1 MKKLLLTTSLIL
13 STLLAHAQILNGDDM
28 RIEEKNFLSVQPTSI
43 NSANSAAPAPPFW
56 SNTFSNPSDW
66 TMVDLI
72 YGGLQNWVISTTG
85 PTGSFSAGLGAISS
99 TSASDGFAMYD
110 SDALNSS
117 YSPQEA
123 YIQYNGTVDCSSY
136 PYVNIEFE
144 SYHRKFRDSIFV
156 EVSIDGI
163 NWDRYEVHAGQAT
176 NTTTA
181 NPELVSVNVS
191 ATAGSQ
197 PVVYFRFK
205 YEGEWDYAWMIDDVS
220 FAETPNN
227 YVTIDDEVFGGWWI
241 GYNIS
246 GGIGCDYTFNPLSQ
260 LIANPYKI
268 EAVIRNAGVAP
279 QNMTL
284 HAEAFDQITNSVYT
298 STSNSQYLSASQQ
311 DTFAVNNTFNPTTLG
326 LYELNMWGVGDS
338 ANTDTSSKQTV
349 VTQYSYGKDLNNY
362 QGSYILGNATR
373 ENHVTSFF
381 DIYANEN
388 LYSVDLYI
396 APWSI
401 PGTKIYGVLYEADPT
416 AGANPIYLDQTD
428 DHTITSS
435 DLDSW
440 ITLSFANPISLIA
453 GVGYEMGAAGY
464 QHPSDSAGVGYSG
477 LALGTENSLFDANGG
492 SPNSAGTPT
501 WYYITQNPM
510 IRMNFDPASSGS
522 TSSKNLTKS
531 DLNIYPN
538 PANNVISIS
547 NLDNF
552 DFLQIKDLLGKVV
565 YKKSISKV
573 NNTTIDVQGFSTGTY
588 LLNLEGSFTSV
599 SRKIVIE

>member
-13 STLLAHAQILNGDDM
+13 STLLGHTQIVNGDDM

-43 NSANSAAPAPPFW
+43 NSASSAAPAPPFW

-72 YGGLQNWVISTTG
+72 YGGLQNWVLSTTG

-181 NPELVSVNVS
+181 NPEFVSVNVS
-191 ATAGSQ
+191 ATAGNQ
-197 PVVYFRFK
+197 PAVYFRFK

-241 GYNIS
+241 GYNGS

-260 LIANPYKI
+260 LAANPYKI

-284 HAEAFDQITNSVYT
+284 HAEAFDQITNSVYS
-298 STSNSQYLSASQQ
+298 STSNSQYLTASQQ
-311 DTFAVNNTFNPTTLG
+311 DTFAVNNTFSPTALG
-326 LYELNMWGVGDS
+326 LYELRMWGVGDS
-338 ANTDTSSKQTV
+338 ANTDTSTKQTI
-349 VTQYSYGKDLNNY
+349 VTQYSYGKDLNTY

-388 LYSVDLYI
+388 LYSVDLYV

-401 PGTKIYGVLYEADPT
+401 PGSQIYGVIYEGDP
-416 AGANPIYLDQTD
+416 GGGNPIYLDQTD
-428 DHTITSS
+428 DHTITNA
-435 DLDSW
+435 DLDTW
-440 ITLSFANPISLIA
+440 ITLSFANPISLFA
-453 GVGYEMGAAGY
+453 GVGYELAAAGY

-492 SPNSAGTPT
+492 STNSAGTPT
-501 WYYITQNPM
+501 WYYITQSPM

-531 DLNIYPN
+531 DINLYPN

-565 YKKSISKV
+565 HKKNISKV
-573 NNTTIDVQGFSTGTY
+573 NNTTIDVQGLSTGTY
-588 LLNLEGSFTSV
+588 LLNLEGLESSI

>member
-13 STLLAHAQILNGDDM
+13 SALLGHAQIVNGDDM
-28 RIEEKNFLSVQPTSI
+28 RIEEKNLLSVQPTSI

-181 NPELVSVNVS
+181 NPEFVSVNVS

-241 GYNIS
+241 GYSIS

-260 LIANPYKI
+260 LAANPYKI
-268 EAVIRNAGVAP
+268 EAVLRNAGVAP

-522 TSSKNLTKS
+522 TSSKNLIKS

-552 DFLQIKDLLGKVV
+552 DLLQIKDLLGKIV
-565 YKKSISKV
+565 YKKNISKV
-573 NNTTIDVQGFSTGTY
+573 TKTTIDVQGFSTGTY
-588 LLNLEGSFTSV
+588 LLNLEGSSTSI

>member
-13 STLLAHAQILNGDDM
+13 STLLSLAQIVNGDDM

-43 NSANSAAPAPPFW
+43 NSASSAAPAPPFW

-72 YGGLQNWVISTTG
+72 YGGLQNWVISTTC
-85 PTGSFSAGLGAISS
+85 PVGSFSASLGAISS

-181 NPELVSVNVS
+181 NPEFVSVNVS
-191 ATAGSQ
+191 ATAGNQ
-197 PVVYFRFK
+197 PAVYFRFK

-241 GYNIS
+241 GYNGS

-260 LIANPYKI
+260 LAANPYKI

-284 HAEAFDQITNSVYT
+284 HAEAFDQITNSVYS
-298 STSNSQYLSASQQ
+298 STSNSQYLTASQQ
-311 DTFAVNNTFNPTTLG
+311 DTFAVNNTFSPTALG
-326 LYELNMWGVGDS
+326 LYELRMWGVGDS
-338 ANTDTSSKQTV
+338 ANTDTSTKQTI
-349 VTQYSYGKDLNNY
+349 VTQYSYGKDLNTY

-388 LYSVDLYI
+388 LYSVDLYV

-401 PGTKIYGVLYEADPT
+401 PGSQIYGVIYEGDP
-416 AGANPIYLDQTD
+416 GGGNPIYLDQTD
-428 DHTITSS
+428 DHTITNA
-435 DLDSW
+435 DLDTW
-440 ITLSFANPISLIA
+440 ITLSFANPISLFA
-453 GVGYEMGAAGY
+453 GVGYELAAAGY

-501 WYYITQNPM
+501 WYYITQSPM

-531 DLNIYPN
+531 DINLYPN

-565 YKKSISKV
+565 HKKNISKV
-573 NNTTIDVQGFSTGTY
+573 NNTTIDVQGLSTGTY
-588 LLNLEGSFTSV
+588 LLNLEGLESSI

>member
-13 STLLAHAQILNGDDM
+13 STLLSLAQIVNGDDM

-43 NSANSAAPAPPFW
+43 NSASSAAPAPPFL

-85 PTGSFSAGLGAISS
+85 PVGSFSAGLGAISS

-181 NPELVSVNVS
+181 NPEFVSVNVS

-197 PVVYFRFK
+197 PAVYFRFK

-241 GYNIS
+241 GYNGS

-260 LIANPYKI
+260 LAANPYKI

-284 HAEAFDQITNSVYT
+284 HAEAFDQITNSVYS
-298 STSNSQYLSASQQ
+298 STSNSQYLTASQQ
-311 DTFAVNNTFNPTTLG
+311 DTFAVNNTFSPTALG
-326 LYELNMWGVGDS
+326 LYELRMWGVGDS
-338 ANTDTSSKQTV
+338 ANTDTSTKQTI
-349 VTQYSYGKDLNNY
+349 VTQYSYGKDLNTY

-388 LYSVDLYI
+388 LYSVDLYV

-401 PGTKIYGVLYEADPT
+401 PGSQIYGVIYEGDP
-416 AGANPIYLDQTD
+416 GGGNPIYLDQTD
-428 DHTITSS
+428 DHTITNA
-435 DLDSW
+435 DLDTW
-440 ITLSFANPISLIA
+440 ITLSFANPISLFA
-453 GVGYEMGAAGY
+453 GVGYELAAAGY

-501 WYYITQNPM
+501 WYYITQSPM

-531 DLNIYPN
+531 DINLYPN

-565 YKKSISKV
+565 HKKNISKV
-573 NNTTIDVQGFSTGTY
+573 NNTTIDVQGLSTGTY
-588 LLNLEGSFTSV
+588 LLNLEGLESSI

>member
-1 MKKLLLTTSLIL
+1 MKKILLTTFLIL
-13 STLLAHAQILNGDDM
+13 SALLGHAQILNGDDM
-28 RIEEKNFLSVQPTSI
+28 RIEEKIFLSVQPTSI

-163 NWDRYEVHAGQAT
+163 NWDRYEAHAGQAT

-181 NPELVSVNVS
+181 NPEFVSVNVS

-205 YEGEWDYAWMIDDVS
+205 YEGEWDYVWMIDDVS

-260 LIANPYKI
+260 LAANPYKI

-362 QGSYILGNATR
+362 QGSYVLGNATR

-522 TSSKNLTKS
+522 TSSKNLIKS

-552 DFLQIKDLLGKVV
+552 NFLQIKDLLGKVV

-588 LLNLEGSFTSV
+588 LLNLVGSVNSV

>member
-13 STLLAHAQILNGDDM
+13 STLLGHAQTVNGDDM
-28 RIEEKNFLSVQPTSI
+28 RIEEKNLLSVQPTSI

-163 NWDRYEVHAGQAT
+163 NWDRYEVHPGQAT

-181 NPELVSVNVS
+181 NPEFVSVNVS

-260 LIANPYKI
+260 LAANPYKI

-338 ANTDTSSKQTV
+338 ANTDTSSKQTI

-501 WYYITQNPM
+501 WYYITQSPM

-531 DLNIYPN
+531 DINLYPN

-565 YKKSISKV
+565 HKKNISKV
-573 NNTTIDVQGFSTGTY
+573 NNTTIDVQGLSTGTY
-588 LLNLEGSFTSV
+588 LLNLEGLESSI

>member
-56 SNTFSNPSDW
+56 SNTFSNPSEW

-72 YGGLQNWVISTTG
+72 YGGLQNWVISTAG

-205 YEGEWDYAWMIDDVS
+205 YEGEWDYVWMIDDVS

-260 LIANPYKI
+260 LAANPYKI

-338 ANTDTSSKQTV
+338 ANTDTSTKQTV

-362 QGSYILGNATR
+362 QGSYVLGNATR

-381 DIYANEN
+381 DIYANDN

-440 ITLSFANPISLIA
+440 ITLSFASPISLIA

>member
-1 MKKLLLTTSLIL
+1 MKKLLLTTSLII
-13 STLLAHAQILNGDDM
+13 STLLVYAQIVNGDDM

-66 TMVDLI
+66 TMVDLV

-181 NPELVSVNVS
+181 NPEFVSVNVS

-260 LIANPYKI
+260 LAANPYKI

-284 HAEAFDQITNSVYT
+284 HAEAFDQISNSVYT

-338 ANTDTSSKQTV
+338 ANTDTSSKQTI

-522 TSSKNLTKS
+522 TSSKNLIKL
-531 DLNIYPN
+531 DLHIYPN
-538 PANNVISIS
+538 PANNKISIS

-565 YKKSISKV
+565 HKKNISKV

-588 LLNLEGSFTSV
+588 LLNLEGSSTST

>member
-13 STLLAHAQILNGDDM
+13 STLLGHAQILNGDDM

-181 NPELVSVNVS
+181 NPEFVSVNVS

-205 YEGEWDYAWMIDDVS
+205 YEGEWDYVWMIDDVS

-260 LIANPYKI
+260 LAANPYKI

-362 QGSYILGNATR
+362 QGSYVLGNATR

-522 TSSKNLTKS
+522 TNSKNLIKS

-573 NNTTIDVQGFSTGTY
+573 YNTTIDVQGFSTGTY
-588 LLNLEGSFTSV
+588 LLNLVGSANSV

>member
-1 MKKLLLTTSLIL
+1 MKKLLLTTSLIV
-13 STLLAHAQILNGDDM
+13 STFLVYAQIVNGDDM

-43 NSANSAAPAPPFW
+43 NSANSAAPTPPFW

-66 TMVDLI
+66 TMVDLV

-181 NPELVSVNVS
+181 NPEFVSVNVS

-260 LIANPYKI
+260 LAVNPYKI

-388 LYSVDLYI
+388 LYSVDL
-396 APWSI
+396 PH
-401 PGTKIYGVLYEADPT
+401 LC
-416 AGANPIYLDQTD
+416 
-428 DHTITSS
+428 
-435 DLDSW
+435 
-440 ITLSFANPISLIA
+440 
-453 GVGYEMGAAGY
+453 
-464 QHPSDSAGVGYSG
+464 
-477 LALGTENSLFDANGG
+477 
-492 SPNSAGTPT
+492 
-501 WYYITQNPM
+501 
-510 IRMNFDPASSGS
+510 
-522 TSSKNLTKS
+522 
-531 DLNIYPN
+531 
-538 PANNVISIS
+538 
-547 NLDNF
+547 
-552 DFLQIKDLLGKVV
+552 
-565 YKKSISKV
+565 
-573 NNTTIDVQGFSTGTY
+573 
-588 LLNLEGSFTSV
+588 
-599 SRKIVIE
+599 

>member
-13 STLLAHAQILNGDDM
+13 STLLSLAQIVNGDDM

-43 NSANSAAPAPPFW
+43 NNASSAAPAPPFW

-85 PTGSFSAGLGAISS
+85 PVGSFSAGLGAISS

-136 PYVNIEFE
+136 PDVNIEFE

-181 NPELVSVNVS
+181 NPEFVSVNVS
-191 ATAGSQ
+191 ATAGNQ
-197 PVVYFRFK
+197 PAVYFRFK

-241 GYNIS
+241 GYNGS

-260 LIANPYKI
+260 LAANPYKI

-284 HAEAFDQITNSVYT
+284 HAEAFDQITNSVYS
-298 STSNSQYLSASQQ
+298 STSNSQYLTASQQ
-311 DTFAVNNTFNPTTLG
+311 DTFAVNNTFSPTALG
-326 LYELNMWGVGDS
+326 LYELRMWGVGDS
-338 ANTDTSSKQTV
+338 ANTDTSTKQTI
-349 VTQYSYGKDLNNY
+349 VTQYSYGKDLNTY
-362 QGSYILGNATR
+362 QGRYILGNATR

-388 LYSVDLYI
+388 LYSVDLYV

-401 PGTKIYGVLYEADPT
+401 PGSQIYGVIYEGDP
-416 AGANPIYLDQTD
+416 GGGNPIYLDQTD
-428 DHTITSS
+428 DHTITNA
-435 DLDSW
+435 DLDTW
-440 ITLSFANPISLIA
+440 ITLSFANPISLFA
-453 GVGYEMGAAGY
+453 GVGYELAAAGY

-501 WYYITQNPM
+501 WYYITQSPM

-531 DLNIYPN
+531 DINLYPN

-565 YKKSISKV
+565 HKKNISKV
-573 NNTTIDVQGFSTGTY
+573 NNTTIDVQGLSTGTY
-588 LLNLEGSFTSV
+588 LLNLEGLESSI

>member
-28 RIEEKNFLSVQPTSI
+28 RIEEKNFLSVQPISI

>member
-1 MKKLLLTTSLIL
+1 
-13 STLLAHAQILNGDDM
+13 
-28 RIEEKNFLSVQPTSI
+28 
-43 NSANSAAPAPPFW
+43 
-56 SNTFSNPSDW
+56 
-66 TMVDLI
+66 
-72 YGGLQNWVISTTG
+72 
-85 PTGSFSAGLGAISS
+85 
-99 TSASDGFAMYD
+99 
-110 SDALNSS
+110 
-117 YSPQEA
+117 
-123 YIQYNGTVDCSSY
+123 
-136 PYVNIEFE
+136 
-144 SYHRKFRDSIFV
+144 
-156 EVSIDGI
+156 
-163 NWDRYEVHAGQAT
+163 
-176 NTTTA
+176 
-181 NPELVSVNVS
+181 
-191 ATAGSQ
+191 
-197 PVVYFRFK
+197 
-205 YEGEWDYAWMIDDVS
+205 MIDDVS

-241 GYNIS
+241 GYNSS

-260 LIANPYKI
+260 LAANPYKI

-284 HAEAFDQITNSVYT
+284 HAEAFDQITNSVYS

-311 DTFAVNNTFNPTTLG
+311 DTFAVNNTFNPTALG
-326 LYELNMWGVGDS
+326 LYELRMWGVGDS
-338 ANTDTSSKQTV
+338 ANTDTTTKQTI

-362 QGSYILGNATR
+362 QGSYVLGNATR

-416 AGANPIYLDQTD
+416 PNANPIYLDQTD
-428 DHTITSS
+428 DHTISSS

-464 QHPSDSAGVGYSG
+464 QHPSDSAGIGYSG

-522 TSSKNLTKS
+522 TSSKNLTKL
-531 DLNIYPN
+531 DLNIFPN
-538 PANNVISIS
+538 PAKNVITIS
-547 NLDNF
+547 NIDNF

-565 YKKSISKV
+565 FEKSISNQ
-573 NNTTIDVQGFSTGTY
+573 NNTIIDINGFSTGTY
-588 LLNLEGSFTSV
+588 LLSLDGSAFST

>member
-13 STLLAHAQILNGDDM
+13 STLISLAQTVNGDDM

-43 NSANSAAPAPPFW
+43 NSASSAAPAPPFW

-85 PTGSFSAGLGAISS
+85 PVGSFSAGLGAISS

-181 NPELVSVNVS
+181 NPEFVSVNVS
-191 ATAGSQ
+191 ATAGNQ
-197 PVVYFRFK
+197 PAVYFRFK

-241 GYNIS
+241 GYNGS

-260 LIANPYKI
+260 LAANPYKI

-284 HAEAFDQITNSVYT
+284 HAEAFDQITNSVYS
-298 STSNSQYLSASQQ
+298 STSNSQYLTASQQ
-311 DTFAVNNTFNPTTLG
+311 DTFAVNNTFSPTALG
-326 LYELNMWGVGDS
+326 LYELRMWGVGDS
-338 ANTDTSSKQTV
+338 ANTDTSTKQTK
-349 VTQYSYGKDLNNY
+349 VTQYSYGKDLNTY

-388 LYSVDLYI
+388 LYSVDLYV

-401 PGTKIYGVLYEADPT
+401 PGSQIYGVIYEGDP
-416 AGANPIYLDQTD
+416 GGGNPIYLDQTD
-428 DHTITSS
+428 DHTITNA
-435 DLDSW
+435 DLDTW
-440 ITLSFANPISLIA
+440 ITLSFANPISLFA
-453 GVGYEMGAAGY
+453 GVGYELAAAGY

-501 WYYITQNPM
+501 WYYITQSPM

-531 DLNIYPN
+531 DINLYPN

-565 YKKSISKV
+565 HKKNISKV
-573 NNTTIDVQGFSTGTY
+573 NNTTIDVQGLSTGTY
-588 LLNLEGSFTSV
+588 LLNLEGLESSI

>member
-522 TSSKNLTKS
+522 TSSKNLIKS

-573 NNTTIDVQGFSTGTY
+573 NNTTIGVQGFSTGTY

-599 SRKIVIE
+599 SRKIVM

>member
-13 STLLAHAQILNGDDM
+13 STLLSLAQIVNGDDM

-43 NSANSAAPAPPFW
+43 NSASSAAPAPPFW

-85 PTGSFSAGLGAISS
+85 PVGSFSAGLGAISS

-163 NWDRYEVHAGQAT
+163 NWDRYEVPAGQAT

-181 NPELVSVNVS
+181 NPEFVSVNVS
-191 ATAGSQ
+191 ATAGNQ
-197 PVVYFRFK
+197 PAVYFRFK

-241 GYNIS
+241 GYNGS

-260 LIANPYKI
+260 LAANPYKI

-284 HAEAFDQITNSVYT
+284 HAEAFDQITNSVYS
-298 STSNSQYLSASQQ
+298 STSNSQYLTASQQ
-311 DTFAVNNTFNPTTLG
+311 DTFAVNNTFSPTALG
-326 LYELNMWGVGDS
+326 LYELRMWGVGDS
-338 ANTDTSSKQTV
+338 ANTDTSTKQTI
-349 VTQYSYGKDLNNY
+349 VTQYSYGKDLNTY

-388 LYSVDLYI
+388 LYSVDLYV

-401 PGTKIYGVLYEADPT
+401 PGSQIYGVIYEGDP
-416 AGANPIYLDQTD
+416 GGGNPIYLDQTD
-428 DHTITSS
+428 DHTITNA
-435 DLDSW
+435 DLDTW
-440 ITLSFANPISLIA
+440 ITLSFANPISLFA
-453 GVGYEMGAAGY
+453 GVGYELAAAGY

-477 LALGTENSLFDANGG
+477 LALGTENSLFDVNGG

-501 WYYITQNPM
+501 WYYITQSPM

-531 DLNIYPN
+531 DINLYPN

-565 YKKSISKV
+565 HKKNISKV
-573 NNTTIDVQGFSTGTY
+573 NNTTIDVQGLSTGTY
-588 LLNLEGSFTSV
+588 LLNLEGLESSI

>member
-13 STLLAHAQILNGDDM
+13 STLLSLAQIVNGDDM

-43 NSANSAAPAPPFW
+43 NSASSAAPAPPFW

-85 PTGSFSAGLGAISS
+85 PVGSFSAGLGAISS

-181 NPELVSVNVS
+181 NPEFVSVNVS
-191 ATAGSQ
+191 ATAGNQ
-197 PVVYFRFK
+197 PAVYFRFK

-227 YVTIDDEVFGGWWI
+227 YVRIDDEVFGGWWI
-241 GYNIS
+241 GYNAS

-260 LIANPYKI
+260 LAANPYKI

-284 HAEAFDQITNSVYT
+284 HAEAFDQITNSVYS
-298 STSNSQYLSASQQ
+298 STSNSQYLTASQQ
-311 DTFAVNNTFNPTTLG
+311 DTFAVNNTFSPTALG
-326 LYELNMWGVGDS
+326 LYELRMWGVGDS
-338 ANTDTSSKQTV
+338 ANTDTSTKQTI
-349 VTQYSYGKDLNNY
+349 VTQYSYGKDLNTY

-388 LYSVDLYI
+388 LYSVDLYV

-401 PGTKIYGVLYEADPT
+401 PGSQIYGVIYEGDP
-416 AGANPIYLDQTD
+416 GGGNPIYLDQTD
-428 DHTITSS
+428 DHTITNA
-435 DLDSW
+435 DLDTW
-440 ITLSFANPISLIA
+440 ITLSFANPISLFA
-453 GVGYEMGAAGY
+453 GVGYELAAAGY

-501 WYYITQNPM
+501 WYYITQSPM

-531 DLNIYPN
+531 DINLYPN

-565 YKKSISKV
+565 HKKNISKV
-573 NNTTIDVQGFSTGTY
+573 NNTTIDVQGLSTGTY
-588 LLNLEGSFTSV
+588 LLNLEGLESSI

>member
-13 STLLAHAQILNGDDM
+13 STLLSLAQIVNGDDM

-43 NSANSAAPAPPFW
+43 NSASSAAPAPPFW

-85 PTGSFSAGLGAISS
+85 PVGSFSAGLGAISS

-181 NPELVSVNVS
+181 NPEFVSVNVS

-197 PVVYFRFK
+197 PAVYFRFK

-241 GYNIS
+241 GYNGS

-260 LIANPYKI
+260 LAANPYKI

-284 HAEAFDQITNSVYT
+284 HAEAFDQITNSVYS
-298 STSNSQYLSASQQ
+298 STSNSQYLTASQQ
-311 DTFAVNNTFNPTTLG
+311 DTFAVNNTFSPTALG
-326 LYELNMWGVGDS
+326 LYELRMWGVGDS
-338 ANTDTSSKQTV
+338 ANTDTSTKQTI
-349 VTQYSYGKDLNNY
+349 VTQYSYGKDLNTY

-388 LYSVDLYI
+388 LYSVDLYV

-401 PGTKIYGVLYEADPT
+401 PGSQIYGVIYEGDP
-416 AGANPIYLDQTD
+416 GGGNPIYLDQTD
-428 DHTITSS
+428 DHTITNA
-435 DLDSW
+435 DLDTW
-440 ITLSFANPISLIA
+440 ITLSFANPISLFA
-453 GVGYEMGAAGY
+453 GVGYELAAAGY

-531 DLNIYPN
+531 DINLYPN

-565 YKKSISKV
+565 HKKNISKV
-573 NNTTIDVQGFSTGTY
+573 NNTTIDVQGLSTGTY
-588 LLNLEGSFTSV
+588 LLNLEGLESSI

>member
-28 RIEEKNFLSVQPTSI
+28 RIEEKKFLSVQPTSI

>member
-13 STLLAHAQILNGDDM
+13 STLLGHAQTVNGDDM
-28 RIEEKNFLSVQPTSI
+28 RIEEKNLLSVQPTSI

-163 NWDRYEVHAGQAT
+163 NWDRYEVHPGQAT

-181 NPELVSVNVS
+181 NPEFVSVNVS

-241 GYNIS
+241 GYNGS

-260 LIANPYKI
+260 LAANPYKI

-284 HAEAFDQITNSVYT
+284 HAEAFDQITNSVYS
-298 STSNSQYLSASQQ
+298 STSNSQYLTASQQ
-311 DTFAVNNTFNPTTLG
+311 DTFAVNNTFSPTALG
-326 LYELNMWGVGDS
+326 LYELRMWGVGDS
-338 ANTDTSSKQTV
+338 ANTDTSTKQTI
-349 VTQYSYGKDLNNY
+349 VTQYSYGKDLNTY

-388 LYSVDLYI
+388 LYSVDLYV

-401 PGTKIYGVLYEADPT
+401 PGSQIYGVIYEGDP
-416 AGANPIYLDQTD
+416 GGGNPIYLDQTD
-428 DHTITSS
+428 DHTITNA
-435 DLDSW
+435 DLDTW
-440 ITLSFANPISLIA
+440 ITLSFANPISLFA
-453 GVGYEMGAAGY
+453 GVGYELAAAGY

-522 TSSKNLTKS
+522 TSSKNLIKS

-565 YKKSISKV
+565 HKKNISKV
-573 NNTTIDVQGFSTGTY
+573 NNTTIDVQGLSTGTY
-588 LLNLEGSFTSV
+588 LLNLEGLESSI

>member
-13 STLLAHAQILNGDDM
+13 STLLGHAQNVNGDDM
-28 RIEEKNFLSVQPTSI
+28 RIEEKNLLSVQPTSI

-66 TMVDLI
+66 TMEDLI
-72 YGGLQNWVISTTG
+72 YGGLQNRVISTTG

-163 NWDRYEVHAGQAT
+163 NWDRYEVHPGQAT

-181 NPELVSVNVS
+181 NPEFVSVNVS

-260 LIANPYKI
+260 LAANPYKI

-440 ITLSFANPISLIA
+440 ITLSFANPITLIA

-464 QHPSDSAGVGYSG
+464 QHP
-477 LALGTENSLFDANGG
+477 F
-492 SPNSAGTPT
+492 
-501 WYYITQNPM
+501 
-510 IRMNFDPASSGS
+510 F
-522 TSSKNLTKS
+522 
-531 DLNIYPN
+531 
-538 PANNVISIS
+538 
-547 NLDNF
+547 
-552 DFLQIKDLLGKVV
+552 
-565 YKKSISKV
+565 
-573 NNTTIDVQGFSTGTY
+573 
-588 LLNLEGSFTSV
+588 
-599 SRKIVIE
+599 

>member
-13 STLLAHAQILNGDDM
+13 SALLGHAQIVNGDDM
-28 RIEEKNFLSVQPTSI
+28 RIEEKNLLSVQPTSI

-163 NWDRYEVHAGQAT
+163 NWDRYEVHPGQAT

-181 NPELVSVNVS
+181 NPEFVSVNVS

-260 LIANPYKI
+260 LAANPYKI

-326 LYELNMWGVGDS
+326 LYELNIWGVGDS
-338 ANTDTSSKQTV
+338 ANTDTTSKQTV

-522 TSSKNLTKS
+522 TSSKNLIKS

-552 DFLQIKDLLGKVV
+552 DFLQIKDLLGKIVH
-565 YKKSISKV
+565 KKKISKV
-573 NNTTIDVQGFSTGTY
+573 INTTIDVQGFSTGTY
-588 LLNLEGSFTSV
+588 LLNLEGSSTSI

>member
-531 DLNIYPN
+531 DINLYPN

-573 NNTTIDVQGFSTGTY
+573 NNTTINVQGFSTGTY
-588 LLNLEGSFTSV
+588 LLNLEGSFTSA

>member
-13 STLLAHAQILNGDDM
+13 SALLGHAQIVNGDDM
-28 RIEEKNFLSVQPTSI
+28 RIEEKNLLSVQPTSI

-181 NPELVSVNVS
+181 NPEFVSVNVS

-197 PVVYFRFK
+197 PAVYFRFK

-227 YVTIDDEVFGGWWI
+227 YVTIDNEVFGGWWI
-241 GYNIS
+241 GYNGS

-260 LIANPYKI
+260 LAANPYKI

-284 HAEAFDQITNSVYT
+284 HAEAFDQITNSVYS
-298 STSNSQYLSASQQ
+298 STSNSQYLTASQQ
-311 DTFAVNNTFNPTTLG
+311 DTFAVNNTFSPTALG
-326 LYELNMWGVGDS
+326 LYELRMWGVGDS
-338 ANTDTSSKQTV
+338 ANTDTSTKQTI
-349 VTQYSYGKDLNNY
+349 VTQYSYGKDLNTY

-388 LYSVDLYI
+388 LYSVDLYV

-401 PGTKIYGVLYEADPT
+401 PGSQIYGVIYEGDP
-416 AGANPIYLDQTD
+416 GGGNPIYLDQTD
-428 DHTITSS
+428 DHTITNA
-435 DLDSW
+435 DLDTW
-440 ITLSFANPISLIA
+440 ITLSFANPISLFA
-453 GVGYEMGAAGY
+453 GVGYELGAAGY

-501 WYYITQNPM
+501 WYYITQSPM

-531 DLNIYPN
+531 DINLYPN

-565 YKKSISKV
+565 YKKNISKV
-573 NNTTIDVQGFSTGTY
+573 NNTTIDVQDLSTGTY
-588 LLNLEGSFTSV
+588 LLNLDGLQSSI

>member
-1 MKKLLLTTSLIL
+1 
-13 STLLAHAQILNGDDM
+13 
-28 RIEEKNFLSVQPTSI
+28 
-43 NSANSAAPAPPFW
+43 
-56 SNTFSNPSDW
+56 
-66 TMVDLI
+66 MVDLI

-85 PTGSFSAGLGAISS
+85 PVGSFSAGLGAISS

-181 NPELVSVNVS
+181 NPEFVSVNVS
-191 ATAGSQ
+191 ATAGNQ
-197 PVVYFRFK
+197 PAVYFRFK

-241 GYNIS
+241 GYNGS

-260 LIANPYKI
+260 LAANPYKI

-284 HAEAFDQITNSVYT
+284 HAEAFDQITNSVYS
-298 STSNSQYLSASQQ
+298 STSNSQYLTASQQ
-311 DTFAVNNTFNPTTLG
+311 DTFAVNNTFSPTALG
-326 LYELNMWGVGDS
+326 LYELRMWGVGDS
-338 ANTDTSSKQTV
+338 ANTDTSTKQTI
-349 VTQYSYGKDLNNY
+349 VTQYSYGKDLNTY

-373 ENHVTSFF
+373 ENHLTSFF

-388 LYSVDLYI
+388 LYSVDLYV
-396 APWSI
+396 APWSL
-401 PGTKIYGVLYEADPT
+401 PGSQIYGVIYEGDP
-416 AGANPIYLDQTD
+416 GGGNPIYLDQTD
-428 DHTITSS
+428 DHTITNA
-435 DLDSW
+435 DLDTW
-440 ITLSFANPISLIA
+440 ITLSFANPISLFA
-453 GVGYEMGAAGY
+453 GVGYELAAAGY

-501 WYYITQNPM
+501 WYYITQSPM
-510 IRMNFDPASSGS
+510 IRMNFEPASSGS

-531 DLNIYPN
+531 DINLYPN

-565 YKKSISKV
+565 HKKNISKV
-573 NNTTIDVQGFSTGTY
+573 NNTTIDVQGLSTGTY
-588 LLNLEGSFTSV
+588 LLNLEGLESSI

>member
-13 STLLAHAQILNGDDM
+13 STLLSLAQIVNGDDM
-28 RIEEKNFLSVQPTSI
+28 RIEERNFLSVQPTSI
-43 NSANSAAPAPPFW
+43 NSASSAAPAPPFW

-85 PTGSFSAGLGAISS
+85 PVGSFSAGLGAISS

-181 NPELVSVNVS
+181 NPEFVSVNVS
-191 ATAGSQ
+191 ATAGNQ
-197 PVVYFRFK
+197 PAVYFRFK

-241 GYNIS
+241 GYNGS

-260 LIANPYKI
+260 LAANPYKI

-284 HAEAFDQITNSVYT
+284 HAEAFDQITNSVYS
-298 STSNSQYLSASQQ
+298 STSNSQYLTASQQ
-311 DTFAVNNTFNPTTLG
+311 DTFAVNNTFSPTALG
-326 LYELNMWGVGDS
+326 LYELRMWGVGDS
-338 ANTDTSSKQTV
+338 ANTDTSTKQTI
-349 VTQYSYGKDLNNY
+349 VTQYSYGKDLNTY

-388 LYSVDLYI
+388 LYSVDLYV

-401 PGTKIYGVLYEADPT
+401 PGSQIYGVIYEGDP
-416 AGANPIYLDQTD
+416 GGGNPIYLDQTD
-428 DHTITSS
+428 DHTITNA
-435 DLDSW
+435 DLDTW
-440 ITLSFANPISLIA
+440 ITLSFANPISLFA
-453 GVGYEMGAAGY
+453 GVGYELAAAGY

-501 WYYITQNPM
+501 WYYITQSPM

-531 DLNIYPN
+531 DINLYPN
-538 PANNVISIS
+538 PTNNVISIS

-565 YKKSISKV
+565 HKKNISKV
-573 NNTTIDVQGFSTGTY
+573 NNTTIDVQGLSTGTY
-588 LLNLEGSFTSV
+588 LLNLEGLESSI

>member
-1 MKKLLLTTSLIL
+1 MKKLLLTTSLII
-13 STLLAHAQILNGDDM
+13 STLLVYAQIVNGDDM

-66 TMVDLI
+66 TMVDLV

-181 NPELVSVNVS
+181 NPEFVSVNVS

-260 LIANPYKI
+260 LAANPYKI

-338 ANTDTSSKQTV
+338 ANTDTSSKQTI
-349 VTQYSYGKDLNNY
+349 VTQYSYGKDLNDY

-522 TSSKNLTKS
+522 TSSKNLIKS
-531 DLNIYPN
+531 DLHIYPN
-538 PANNVISIS
+538 PANNIISIS

-552 DFLQIKDLLGKVV
+552 DFLQIKDLLGKAV
-565 YKKSISKV
+565 YKKNISKV

-588 LLNLEGSFTSV
+588 LLNLEGSTTST

>member
-1 MKKLLLTTSLIL
+1 MKKLLLTTSLIF
-13 STLLAHAQILNGDDM
+13 STLLGHAQTVNGDDM
-28 RIEEKNFLSVQPTSI
+28 RIEEKNLLSVQPTSI

-163 NWDRYEVHAGQAT
+163 NWDRYEVHPGQAT

-181 NPELVSVNVS
+181 NPEFVSVNVS

-260 LIANPYKI
+260 LAANPYKI

-440 ITLSFANPISLIA
+440 ITLSFANPITLIA

-522 TSSKNLTKS
+522 TSSKNLIKS

-565 YKKSISKV
+565 HKKNISKV
-573 NNTTIDVQGFSTGTY
+573 NNTKIDVQGLSTGTY
-588 LLNLEGSFTSV
+588 LLNLEGLESSI

>member
-13 STLLAHAQILNGDDM
+13 STLLSLAQIVNGDDM

-43 NSANSAAPAPPFW
+43 NSASSAAPAPPFW

-72 YGGLQNWVISTTG
+72 YGGLQNWVISNTG
-85 PTGSFSAGLGAISS
+85 PVGYFSAGLGAISS
-99 TSASDGFAMYD
+99 TSGSDGFAMYD

-181 NPELVSVNVS
+181 NPEFVSVNVS
-191 ATAGSQ
+191 ATAGNQ
-197 PVVYFRFK
+197 PAVYFRFK

-241 GYNIS
+241 GYNGS

-260 LIANPYKI
+260 LAANPYKI

-284 HAEAFDQITNSVYT
+284 HAEAFDQITNSVYS
-298 STSNSQYLSASQQ
+298 STSNSQYLTASQQ
-311 DTFAVNNTFNPTTLG
+311 DTFAVNNTFSPTALG
-326 LYELNMWGVGDS
+326 LYELRMWGVGDS
-338 ANTDTSSKQTV
+338 ANTDTSTKQTI
-349 VTQYSYGKDLNNY
+349 VTQYSYGKDLNTY

-388 LYSVDLYI
+388 LYSVDLYV

-401 PGTKIYGVLYEADPT
+401 PGSQIYGVIYEGDP
-416 AGANPIYLDQTD
+416 GGGNPIYLDQTD
-428 DHTITSS
+428 DHTITNA
-435 DLDSW
+435 DLDTW
-440 ITLSFANPISLIA
+440 ITLSFANPISLFA
-453 GVGYEMGAAGY
+453 GVGYELAAAGY

-531 DLNIYPN
+531 DINLYPN

-565 YKKSISKV
+565 HKKNISKV
-573 NNTTIDVQGFSTGTY
+573 NNTTIDVQGLSTGTY
-588 LLNLEGSFTSV
+588 LLNLEGLESSI

>member
-1 MKKLLLTTSLIL
+1 MKKLLLTISLIF
-13 STLLAHAQILNGDDM
+13 STLLVHAQTVNGDDM
-28 RIEEKNFLSVQPTSI
+28 RIEEKNLLSVQPTSI

-163 NWDRYEVHAGQAT
+163 NWDRYEVHPGQAT

-181 NPELVSVNVS
+181 NPEFVSVNVS

-260 LIANPYKI
+260 LAANPYKI

-440 ITLSFANPISLIA
+440 ITLSFANPITLIA

-501 WYYITQNPM
+501 WYYITQSPM

-531 DLNIYPN
+531 DINLYPN

-565 YKKSISKV
+565 HKKNISKV
-573 NNTTIDVQGFSTGTY
+573 NNTTIDVQGLSTGTY
-588 LLNLEGSFTSV
+588 LLNLEGLESSI

>member
-13 STLLAHAQILNGDDM
+13 STLLSLAQSVNGDDM

-43 NSANSAAPAPPFW
+43 NSASSAAPAPPFW

-85 PTGSFSAGLGAISS
+85 PVGSFSAGLGAISS

-181 NPELVSVNVS
+181 NPEFVSVNVS
-191 ATAGSQ
+191 ATAGNQ
-197 PVVYFRFK
+197 PAVYFRFK

-227 YVTIDDEVFGGWWI
+227 YVTIDNEVFGGWWI
-241 GYNIS
+241 GYNGS

-260 LIANPYKI
+260 LAANPYKI

-284 HAEAFDQITNSVYT
+284 HAEAFDQITNSVYS
-298 STSNSQYLSASQQ
+298 STSNSQYLTASQQ
-311 DTFAVNNTFNPTTLG
+311 DTFAVNNTFSPTALG
-326 LYELNMWGVGDS
+326 LYELRMWGVGDS
-338 ANTDTSSKQTV
+338 ANTDTSTKQTI
-349 VTQYSYGKDLNNY
+349 VTQYSYGKDLNTY

-388 LYSVDLYI
+388 LYSVDLYV

-401 PGTKIYGVLYEADPT
+401 PGSQIYGVIYEGDP
-416 AGANPIYLDQTD
+416 GGGNPIYLDQTD
-428 DHTITSS
+428 DHTITNA
-435 DLDSW
+435 DLDTW
-440 ITLSFANPISLIA
+440 ITLSFANPISLFA
-453 GVGYEMGAAGY
+453 GVGYELAAAGY

-501 WYYITQNPM
+501 WYYITQSPM

-531 DLNIYPN
+531 DINLYPN

-565 YKKSISKV
+565 HKKNISKV

-588 LLNLEGSFTSV
+588 LLNLEGSESSI